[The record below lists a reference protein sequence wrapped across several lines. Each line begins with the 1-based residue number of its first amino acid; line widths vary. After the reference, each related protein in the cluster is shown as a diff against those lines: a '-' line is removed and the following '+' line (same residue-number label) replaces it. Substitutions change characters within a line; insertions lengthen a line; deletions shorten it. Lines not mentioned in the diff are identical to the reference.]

1 MNPNPLVVL
10 KNFTVPVAIDAS
22 RCAVAAR
29 AIARG
34 VKLSMGEDRK
44 RRP

>member
-1 MNPNPLVVL
+1 MKPKPLVAL

-22 RCAVAAR
+22 RFGVTAR
-29 AIARG
+29 ESARG
-34 VKLSMGEDRK
+34 VKLPMGENRK